1 MSRHIRSIVVIALA
15 AGLMWNC
22 GGERVMQSEIGTEEQ
37 VGRPLSKLAVAHH
50 KAQALAMVTLHRDGT
65 PVSGATVE
73 FSRSIAGQA
82 PDYQWSGTTDKKGQ
96 AQIEI
101 TSGNGYYQARASQ
114 DGSEIG
120 SWSSIPIN
128 AGYKVVL
135 YLPIGG
141 RAQVKSSSSMDPV
154 KQITARDVKD
164 KKTLKAY
171 IEAAAEYAQNF
182 PFSDAVKEA
191 FRQEGGRWKHADIYL
206 SLVATDGV
214 MLFHGANPSLD
225 GRDLIDLEDVNGVK
239 IIQELIAA
247 AAAGGGFVDYY
258 FDNPAIDENGD
269 GELLGD
275 PIGSPKISYAIP
287 VVDPITGME
296 FLLTAGFYPKMPEA
310 ITAMDVVDKKT
321 LKAFVEAAKE
331 YAKSFPFSDAV
342 KEEFRQEGGRWRHA
356 DIYISLGNAD
366 GVIVFHGANPALD
379 GQNMIDLED
388 HNGVKMIQELIAAAA
403 AGGGFVEYYFDNPA
417 IDENGDGELLG
428 DPIGSPKIAYA
439 LPVTDPQTGM
449 EFIMTSGFYLQV
461 SKDG

>member
-1 MSRHIRSIVVIALA
+1 MSRHLRSIVVIAIA
-15 AGLMWNC
+15 AGLMWHC
-22 GGERVMQSEIGTEEQ
+22 GGERVMQSEVGTEEQ

-50 KAQALAMVTLHRDGT
+50 KAQALVTLHRDGT
-65 PVSGATVE
+65 PVNGATVE
-73 FSRSIAGQA
+73 FSRSIAGQT
-82 PDYQWSGTTDKKGQ
+82 PDYQWSGTTDDKGQ

-101 TSGNGYYQARASQ
+101 ASGNGYYQARASQ

-135 YLPIGG
+135 DLPIGG

-164 KKTLKAY
+164 KKTLQAY

-182 PFSDAVKEA
+182 PFSNAVKEA

-269 GELLGD
+269 GDLLGD

-296 FLLTAGFYPKMPEA
+296 FLLTAGFYPV
-310 ITAMDVVDKKT
+310 TARAVVDKET

-331 YAKSFPFSDAV
+331 YVKSFPFSEQI

-356 DIYISLGNAD
+356 DIYLSLGNAD
-366 GVIVFHGANPALD
+366 GVLLFHGANPSLD
-379 GQNMIDLED
+379 GRDLIDLED
-388 HNGVKMIQELIAAAA
+388 VNGVKIIQELIAVAA

-417 IDENGDGELLG
+417 IDENGDGDLLG
-428 DPIGSPKIAYA
+428 DPIGSPKITYA
-439 LPVTDPQTGM
+439 IPVTDPQTGM
-449 EFIMTSGFYLQV
+449 EFILTAGFYPQM
-461 SKDG
+461 KK

>member
-1 MSRHIRSIVVIALA
+1 MSRHIRSTVVIALA
-15 AGLMWNC
+15 AGLMWSC
-22 GGERVMQSEIGTEEQ
+22 GGERVMQSEVGTDGPG
-37 VGRPLSKLAVAHH
+37 GRPLSKLAVGHH
-50 KAQALAMVTLHRDGT
+50 KKAQALAMVTLHRDGT

-82 PDYQWSGTTDKKGQ
+82 PDYQWSGTTDDKGQ
-96 AQIEI
+96 TLVEI

-114 DGSEIG
+114 NGDEIG

-141 RAQVKSSSSMDPV
+141 KAQVKSSSSMDPV

-164 KKTLKAY
+164 KKTLQAY

-206 SLVATDGV
+206 SLIDTDGV

-239 IIQELIAA
+239 IVQELIAA

-269 GELLGD
+269 GDLLGD

-296 FLLTAGFYPKMPEA
+296 FLLTAGFYPV
-310 ITAMDVVDKKT
+310 TARAVVDKET

-331 YAKSFPFSDAV
+331 YVKSFPFSEQI

-356 DIYISLGNAD
+356 DIYLSLGNAD
-366 GVIVFHGANPALD
+366 GVLLFHGANPSLD
-379 GQNMIDLED
+379 GRDLIDLED
-388 HNGVKMIQELIAAAA
+388 VNGVKIIQELIAVAA

-417 IDENGDGELLG
+417 IDENGDGDLLG
-428 DPIGSPKIAYA
+428 DPIGSPKITYA
-439 LPVTDPQTGM
+439 IPVTDPQTGM
-449 EFIMTSGFYLQV
+449 EFILTAGFYPQM
-461 SKDG
+461 KK